1 VHDFCDWLDSF
12 LSLEVMEWGIII
24 TLLAVLIIMFITE
37 ERENRWENAKPAGR
51 NSIKQHRESFALAG
65 NTPGRQR
72 TSNFA
77 IHAAQTTSVFIPENT
92 A

>member
-37 ERENRWENAKPAGR
+37 ERENR
-51 NSIKQHRESFALAG
+51 
-65 NTPGRQR
+65 
-72 TSNFA
+72 
-77 IHAAQTTSVFIPENT
+77 
-92 A
+92 